1 MSTNSRNNPSGYVGG
16 RERSRTRSRGRAVRV
31 WPYYIGATHVTTGAA
46 AQVDKTPTS
55 PPTSNLARFGGL
67 HRPAIGVST
76 KDQPDSFKERS

>member
-55 PPTSNLARFGGL
+55 PPTSEQA
-67 HRPAIGVST
+67 AIEQFNRELQAAIDNVDWS
-76 KDQPDSFKERS
+76 QPF